1 MQVHMLFKFLGVLLA
16 IYTAYA
22 AYRGE
27 VYARSRW
34 WGKTIER
41 DAQPTYFWVVIVIYF
56 GLSVA
61 LLTVF

>member
-1 MQVHMLFKFLGVLLA
+1 MLFKVLGVVLA

-22 AYRGE
+22 ASRGE
-27 VYARSRW
+27 VYARAGWKSR
-34 WGKTIER
+34 TIER
-41 DAQPTYFWVVIVIYF
+41 TTEPRYFWAVIAIYF